1 VSEADEDVYE
11 EMWNPETVSRLVVA
25 AEGAQRSV
33 RTLEV
38 LVLGTLLAAVV
49 ILVLLVGAGLAY
61 WLTR

>member
-11 EMWNPETVSRLVVA
+11 GMWNPETVSRLVVA

-38 LVLGTLLAAVV
+38 LVLSALLAALFFFLLAAGVV
-49 ILVLLVGAGLAY
+49 LAY